1 MKIKLLHSTF
11 DENGNASPRQHF
23 SCFIINDSISLDA
36 GSLAFA
42 ITSQQRE
49 NIRNVVL
56 SHAHLDHIAGL
67 PLFIDDLYADLK
79 SPVFVYASRD
89 VVEILERDIFNWA
102 VYPKFSELRNDF
114 GEVLK
119 YEEFEYL
126 KEFSINGLKFCP
138 ISVNHKVPTAGFLI
152 SDATS
157 KIAFTSDTAEM
168 DEFWKIVNAQENINA
183 ILIEC
188 AFPTRLEEIA
198 KTSFHLT
205 PNRLKTELKK
215 FKNQNACPIYVIN
228 LKPMYYDEICQEIND
243 LGIENLRVF
252 NVGREYSF

>member
-36 GSLAFA
+36 GSLAFS
-42 ITSQQRE
+42 INSRQRE
-49 NIRNVVL
+49 SIRNVVL

-79 SPVFVYASRD
+79 EPICVYASAD
-89 VVEILERDIFNWA
+89 VVRILERDIFNWS
-102 VYPKFSELRNDF
+102 VYPKFLELRNDF

-119 YEEFEYL
+119 YNEFEYG
-126 KEFSINGLKFCP
+126 KSFDISDLKFRP

-152 SDATS
+152 SDSNS

-168 DEFWKIVNAQENINA
+168 DEFWNIVNAEESLDA

-188 AFPTRLEEIA
+188 AFPNSLEEIA
-198 KTSFHLT
+198 KNSFHLT
-205 PNRLKTELKK
+205 PNRLKIELRKL
-215 FKNQNACPIYVIN
+215 NHVMCPIYVIN
-228 LKPMYYDEICQEIND
+228 LKPIYYDEICREISE
-243 LGIENLRVF
+243 LGIENLEVF
-252 NVGREYSF
+252 TVGREYIF

>member
-36 GSLAFA
+36 GSLAFS

-79 SPVFVYASRD
+79 SPVCVYASRD
-89 VVEILERDIFNWA
+89 VIEILERDIFNWA
-102 VYPKFSELRNDF
+102 VYPKFSELQNDF
-114 GEVLK
+114 GEVLT
-119 YEEFEYL
+119 YSEFEYGKVFNIADL
-126 KEFSINGLKFCP
+126 EFCP

-168 DEFWKIVNAQENINA
+168 DEFWKIVNAEENINA

-188 AFPTRLEEIA
+188 AFPTRLEGIA
-198 KTSFHLT
+198 KNSFHLT
-205 PNRLKTELKK
+205 PNRLKKELEKL
-215 FKNQNACPIYVIN
+215 NQNICPIYVIN
-228 LKPMYYDEICQEIND
+228 LKPMYYDEICEEINQFQ
-243 LGIENLRVF
+243 IENLKVF
-252 NVGREYSF
+252 SVGREYSF